1 MKRINLRTG
10 FVIIAIYEILYWLIF
25 NISGKW
31 LYSDED
37 WFQMILWTVAVPV
50 AAIVIYFLI
59 RWVSKKNKE
68 SIRQLVRKKCTKNVL
83 LPYS

>member
-31 LYSDED
+31 LYSEED

-59 RWVSKKNKE
+59 RWASKKK
-68 SIRQLVRKKCTKNVL
+68 Q
-83 LPYS
+83 